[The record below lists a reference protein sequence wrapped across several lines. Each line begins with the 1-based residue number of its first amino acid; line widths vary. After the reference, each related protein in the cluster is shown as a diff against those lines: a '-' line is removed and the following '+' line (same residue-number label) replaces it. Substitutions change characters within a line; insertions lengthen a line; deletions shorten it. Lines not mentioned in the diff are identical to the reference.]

1 MTIVQILA
9 KCLNAED
16 ETESDPATKP
26 PRAVAYALEAA
37 AVVRLAARV
46 ETDGAALLPPY
57 VNVELT
63 PILPLNKLVT
73 VIKLGGLALRAAYIN
88 NLYVAIK
95 ANEDDDVKVA

>member
-1 MTIVQILA
+1 MKGKNTN
-9 KCLNAED
+9 KNKH

-73 VIKLGGLALRAAYIN
+73 VIKLGGLALRAAYIYFEN
-88 NLYVAIK
+88 SKI
-95 ANEDDDVKVA
+95 